1 MFVAKPGHYHEL
13 EKIISYPQEPKV
25 CYEYHLVTKFK
36 TIIIPWWLET
46 IFEHLGWNENHS
58 YFKTSTPSNCKFL
71 GLDIE

>member
-46 IFEHLGWNENHS
+46 IFEHLG
-58 YFKTSTPSNCKFL
+58 
-71 GLDIE
+71 